1 MTDSRLDAKLDRR
14 GFLKAGGATALTA
27 PILGVA
33 GAEAALASPAPQAA
47 AAQNATAQNQAGQKQ
62 FPQIAMIVPY
72 SPQNLAFASSA
83 GYQGVVVPVGN
94 DFNPNIGDAA
104 IDKIIQTARDANIRI
119 ISIEAM
125 NGYNHSDPDP
135 AKRRDAQQRFLGCV
149 EFAHRLGCKFV
160 GTFSGGIPGASAD
173 DQAKAFADAF
183 NEVYAPVLE
192 KLDMSIGWENYP
204 TPPNFATVPAYYD
217 KVFALVPNKR
227 LGLEFDP
234 SHYVR
239 QFIDPI
245 QVAWNYKDRIL
256 AVHLKDTEITQPV
269 LQQVG
274 IHGTGWWRYRIPG
287 QGLVN
292 WPAFFT
298 CLLQAGF
305 SGGMAV
311 EHEDQFWD
319 QPHTPQVPEL
329 CQARKDGFN
338 EAMRFL
344 RLYMPGRTA

>member
-1 MTDSRLDAKLDRR
+1 MADSKLDRR
-14 GFLKAGGATALTA
+14 GFLKAGGASALGA
-27 PILGVA
+27 PILA
-33 GAEAALASPAPQAA
+33 GAEAALASSA
-47 AAQNATAQNQAGQKQ
+47 AAQSAASNKK
-62 FPQIAMIVPY
+62 FPQLAMIVPY

-83 GYQGVVVPVGN
+83 GYEGVVVPVAD
-94 DFNPNIGDAA
+94 DFGPNIGDAA

-125 NGYNHSDPDP
+125 NGYNHSDPD
-135 AKRRDAQQRFLGCV
+135 AGKRRDAQQRFLACV

-173 DQAKAFADAF
+173 DQAKALADAF

-192 KLDMSIGWENYP
+192 RLDMLIGWENYP
-204 TPPNFATVPAYYD
+204 TTYNFATVPAYYE
-217 KVFALVPNKR
+217 KVFDLVPNKR

-234 SHYVR
+234 SHYIR
-239 QFIDPI
+239 QYIDPV
-245 QVAWNYKDRIL
+245 QVAWNFKDRIL

-274 IHGTGWWRYRIPG
+274 IHGSGWWRYRIPG
-287 QGLVN
+287 QGLIN

-311 EHEDQFWD
+311 EHEDAFWD
-319 QPHTPQVPEL
+319 QPRTPQVPEL
-329 CQARKDGFN
+329 CQARKDGFF

-344 RLYMPGRTA
+344 RMYMPGRGPAV